1 MRTAGIIGGLG
12 PETTAEFYLSVLFS
26 VQQQSP
32 AARPPLLI
40 WNVPLPF
47 TIEEELILRATGAE
61 RYLPYLTDAAK
72 RLELA
77 GADFLV
83 MPCNSLHMFIEQ
95 IRASVKIPVISII
108 EETIYFLTQKQVKQI
123 GLLAT
128 TATLQNGMYN
138 HAMTKAGI
146 TPVLPDGLAQ
156 AQLGKLIHRLVQ
168 SRHTNRDRDAMLKVV
183 DTFAQKDVHN
193 IILACTDLQ
202 LLLPE
207 RPGMHID
214 DTMQILADA
223 TVREIL
229 RA

>member
-1 MRTAGIIGGLG
+1 MRTVGIIGGLG
-12 PETTAEFYLSVLFS
+12 PETTSEFYLSVLFS
-26 VQQQSP
+26 AQQQSP
-32 AARPPLLI
+32 TARPPLLI

-47 TIEEELILRATGAE
+47 AVEEEFILKATGAE
-61 RYLPYLTDAAK
+61 RYIPYLTDAAQ
-72 RLELA
+72 RLERA

-83 MPCNSLHMFIEQ
+83 MPCNSLHIFIEQ
-95 IRASVKIPVISII
+95 IRASVKILVMSIV
-108 EETIYFLTQKQVKQI
+108 EETTHSLKLKGVKQV

-128 TATLQNGMYN
+128 TATLQNGMYDN
-138 HAMTKAGI
+138 ALRKAGI

-168 SRHTNRDRDAMLKVV
+168 SRHTNRDRDAVLKVV
-183 DTFAQKDVHN
+183 ETFASKNVHN
-193 IILACTDLQ
+193 VILACTDLQ

-207 RPGMHID
+207 RPGIHID

-229 RA
+229 KT

>member
-12 PETTAEFYLSVLFS
+12 PETTAEFYLSVLFDM
-26 VQQQSP
+26 QQQSP
-32 AARPPLLI
+32 IARPPVLI

-47 TIEEELILRATGAE
+47 AVEEEFILKATGAE
-61 RYLPYLTDAAK
+61 RYIPYLTDAAQ
-72 RLELA
+72 RLEKA

-83 MPCNSLHMFIEQ
+83 MPCNSLHMFIQ
-95 IRASVKIPVISII
+95 DIQASVKIPVMSIV
-108 EETIYFLTQKQVKQI
+108 EETTHFLRQSGVTRV

-128 TATLQNGMYN
+128 SATIQNGMYDQ
-138 HAMTKAGI
+138 AMQKAGI

-156 AQLGKLIHRLVQ
+156 AQLGKIIHRLVQ
-168 SRHTNRDRDAMLKVV
+168 SRHTNRDRDAVLAVV
-183 DTFAQKDVHN
+183 ETFAKKEVHN
-193 IILACTDLQ
+193 VILACTDLQ

-229 RA
+229 KA

>member
-12 PETTAEFYLSVLFS
+12 PETTAEFYLSVLFGA
-26 VQQQSP
+26 QQQSP
-32 AARPPLLI
+32 VARPPVLI

-47 TIEEELILRATGAE
+47 AIEEEFILKATGAE
-61 RYLPYLTDAAK
+61 QYLPYLTDAAQ
-72 RLELA
+72 RLEKG

-83 MPCNSLHMFIEQ
+83 MPCNSLHVFIQ
-95 IRASVKIPVISII
+95 DIRTSVRIPVLSIL
-108 EETIYFLTQKQVKQI
+108 EETTNFLQAKGVRRV

-128 TATLQNGMYN
+128 PATIISGMYDQP
-138 HAMTKAGI
+138 MQEAGI

-156 AQLGKLIHRLVQ
+156 ARIGKLIHHLVQ
-168 SRHTNRDRDAMLKVV
+168 SRHTNRDRDAFQDIVSNIARKN
-183 DTFAQKDVHN
+183 VHD

-207 RPGMHID
+207 LPGVRIN
-214 DTMQILADA
+214 DTMKILAEA

-229 RA
+229 KA